1 MKIQGHTILFRAIV
15 GSHACGTN
23 IETSD
28 IDYKGVFI
36 QDPEDCYING
46 YKDELII
53 SKDEKYFEIGKFI
66 NMCSGGNPD
75 ALLLLY
81 SPAHCI
87 VWNTDEFDQIIA
99 IKELFLT
106 KNLRHSFGE
115 YATAQVKKA
124 DGLDKMMNWEK
135 EKTFRKTVEEMCSV
149 YDFSA
154 IQNGKMFDTNAIK
167 YSNWLEK
174 NGFKTEN
181 CGLSKL
187 EHFRD
192 AYLLFHSSEPIYKG
206 ISIGEDANDVCLS
219 AIEKEAIPL
228 GILYFHKDA
237 YSTHCKKWKQYQDW
251 LKNRNTDRYVD
262 IEGHGQQIDGK
273 NVLHCVRIIETAM
286 EIPLHKTINVLR
298 PNRDF
303 LVGIRK
309 GKYDLQTLIDKSE
322 KDLEEL
328 KKLFIESD
336 LPDKFLHRE
345 KVDALIRNIKE
356 DNYKK
361 STCKWLKTCSFRS

>member
-28 IDYKGVFI
+28 VDYKGVFV
-36 QDPEDCYING
+36 QDPQDAYING

-53 SKDEKYFEIGKFI
+53 NKDEKYFEIGKFLT
-66 NMCSGGNPD
+66 MCSTGNPD

-81 SPAHCI
+81 SPSHCI
-87 VWNTDEFDQIIA
+87 VWNTDEFEQILSM
-99 IKELFLT
+99 KQSFLT

-135 EKTFRKTVEEMCSV
+135 EKTVRKTVEEMCSV

-154 IQNGKMFDTNAIK
+154 ILNGNMFNSNAIK
-167 YSNWLEK
+167 YTEWLEK
-174 NGFKTEN
+174 NGFNTEN

-187 EHFRD
+187 DHFRD
-192 AYLLFHSSEPIYKG
+192 SYLLFHSTEHQYKG
-206 ISIGEDANDVCLS
+206 ITTGDDSNDVCLS
-219 AIEKEAIPL
+219 EIELGAKPLAIL
-228 GILYFHKDA
+228 FFHKDA
-237 YSTHCKKWKQYQDW
+237 YSTHCKKWNQYQKW
-251 LKNRNTDRYVD
+251 LENRNTDRYVD

-273 NVLHCVRIIETAM
+273 NVLHCVRMIETAM
-286 EIPLHKTINVLR
+286 EIPSQKTINILR

-303 LVGIRK
+303 LIGIRK
-309 GKYDLQTLIDKSE
+309 GKYDLQTLINKSE

-336 LPDKFLHRE
+336 LPDKFENKE
-345 KVDALIRNIKE
+345 KVSNLIQEIRNQH
-356 DNYKK
+356 YKK
-361 STCKWLKTCSFRS
+361 STCAWLATCSFRQ

>member
-36 QDPEDCYING
+36 QDPQDTYLNG

-53 SKDEKYFEIGKFI
+53 SKDEKYFEVGKFLS
-66 NMCSGGNPD
+66 MCSSGNPD

-115 YATAQVKKA
+115 YATAQIKKA

-135 EKTFRKTVEEMCSV
+135 EKTVRKTVEEMCSV

-154 IQNGKMFDTNAIK
+154 ILNGNMFNSNAIK
-167 YSNWLEK
+167 YSTWLET
-174 NGFKTEN
+174 NNFNTEN

-187 EHFRD
+187 DHFRD
-192 AYLLFHSSEPIYKG
+192 SYLLFHSTEHQYKG
-206 ISIGEDANDVCLS
+206 ITTSDDANDVCLS
-219 AIEKEAIPL
+219 EIELGAKPLAIL
-228 GILYFHKDA
+228 FFHKDA
-237 YSTHCKKWKQYQDW
+237 YSTHCKKWNQYQKW
-251 LKNRNTDRYVD
+251 LENRNIDRYVD
-262 IEGHGQQIDGK
+262 VVGHGQQIDGK
-273 NVLHCVRIIETAM
+273 NVLHCVRMIETAM
-286 EIPLHKTINVLR
+286 EIPSQKTINILR

-303 LVGIRK
+303 LIGIRK
-309 GKYDLQTLIDKSE
+309 GKYDLQTLIDNSE

-336 LPDKFLHRE
+336 LPDKFEHKE
-345 KVDALIRNIKE
+345 MVSNLIQEIRKQH
-356 DNYKK
+356 YKK
-361 STCKWLKTCSFRS
+361 STCSWLNTCSFRR